1 MGHDEHR
8 PTVYSAVPKN
18 LTAPYVI
25 PPLEHDQRGRPRTV
39 GAPEPA
45 PARSRSR
52 APLLFIAI
60 AALIA
65 VPAAIA
71 LFSGLADQPASDD
84 AAPPAVGAAVETSAA
99 VPPTAAPAPAAPAVD
114 PAFPALDPAQL
125 KALLQDAAAHAGE
138 RHTAY
143 VEIQVGTESIP
154 QSLRDTTG
162 LVGFAGAEQ
171 PARTLQD
178 AGNPVALTA
187 DPGILDSV
195 VRGDVLRIRFAVVDA
210 ADRTTIYNGS
220 GIAELHVVGAEKVAS
235 FS

>member
-45 PARSRSR
+45 PARARSW

-84 AAPPAVGAAVETSAA
+84 AAPPAVETSAA

-125 KALLQDAAAHAGE
+125 KALLQDVAAHAGE

-143 VEIQVGTESIP
+143 VEMQVGTESIP

-187 DPGILDSV
+187 DPGILDAA
-195 VRGDVLRIRFAVVDA
+195 VRGDVLRIRFTVVGA